1 MLLHLLLLFL
11 LLFILFL
18 LPRKISSF
26 IYKSVYILTKNKN
39 FSLGILLIFQLPGTI
54 IHELSHFIMASILR
68 VPTRELTIIPKVEEN
83 GEVKAGRLIYDSV
96 DPVRQIL
103 IGLAPMI
110 IGLIIIYL
118 IGKFLLPNQ
127 LSLRQ
132 LADYQLS
139 IFLGFYLLFITSF
152 TMFSSKKDIESL
164 IIVGPLMIMIILSL
178 YITGVRVYFEKS
190 LIDKITLILTDLN
203 FYLLLAVI
211 INSLVFLGLSTNLY
225 FWQKILKRKTN

>member
-1 MLLHLLLLFL
+1 MLLNLLSLFL

-18 LPRKISSF
+18 LSRKISSY
-26 IYKSVYILTKNKN
+26 IYKSVYVITKSKN
-39 FSLGILLIFQLPGTI
+39 FALGVLLVFQLPGTT

-68 VPTRELTIIPKVEEN
+68 VPTRELTIIPKVEEG
-83 GEVKAGRLIYDSV
+83 GEVKAGKLLYDSV
-96 DPVRQIL
+96 DPLRQTL

-118 IGKFLLPNQ
+118 IGKFLLQNQ
-127 LSLRQ
+127 SSIRQ
-132 LADYQLS
+132 LTDYQLS

-164 IIVGPLMIMIILSL
+164 IIVGPLMIIIVLSL

-190 LIDKITLILTDLN
+190 LIDKITMILTDLN
-203 FYLLLAVI
+203 FYLLLAAI
-211 INSLVFLGLSTNLY
+211 INSLVFFALSTNLY
-225 FWQKILKRKTN
+225 FWQKILKRNIN